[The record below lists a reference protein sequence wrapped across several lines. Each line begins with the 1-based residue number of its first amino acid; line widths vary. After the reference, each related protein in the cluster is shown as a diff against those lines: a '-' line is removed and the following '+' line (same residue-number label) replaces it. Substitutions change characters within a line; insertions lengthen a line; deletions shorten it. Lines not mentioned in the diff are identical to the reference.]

1 MIRKFATLLIVMFSL
16 LGFSGKSAAQGYQIK
31 VKINPVETQYIYLI
45 DNQFSKKYVLD
56 TCRLKAQKNNMPLN
70 VLFKSNV
77 EIPFGLYTIECNG
90 KVLKTIALGGK
101 EKVEYT
107 LDLTATSSP
116 IQPTLPLK
124 SGYSDVV
131 LHAIAHYEVTT
142 AEAFS
147 IPQAYQNIDFQFDTD
162 SARLY
167 WKNRIF
173 THCFLD
179 DENLLHMPLD
189 YDKRL
194 LFYFTKCV
202 KPEADSLKQETE
214 WLLNQADSSVV
225 LQKYYL
231 NMLLSIFRDAD
242 HACDEAIVFIF
253 EKYCS
258 SGTCEWLD
266 PTWNRIFKNWV
277 ARINKLIKGA
287 TVPVLEAYDMTE
299 KLIST
304 DSLPHQKIVLW
315 FWDPDCDHCIE
326 ETPKL
331 FQKYKKL
338 KDKYNFEVYA
348 ISITEDLPRWKAFI
362 EKHGLN
368 WINVSYAMGTPNY
381 DFIDYFDLVTT
392 PAIYLIDKTHRIIT
406 HSFNVLDLEKMLK

>member
-1 MIRKFATLLIVMFSL
+1 MFSSF
-16 LGFSGKSAAQGYQIK
+16 GFSGKSIAQGYQIK
-31 VKINPVETQYIYLI
+31 VKLNPVETQYIYLI
-45 DNQFSKKYVLD
+45 DNQFSKKYILD
-56 TCRLKAQKNNMPLN
+56 TCRLKTQKNDMSFNA
-70 VLFKSNV
+70 LFKSNV

-101 EKVEYT
+101 KKIDYT
-107 LDLTATSSP
+107 IDLTDTSSP
-116 IQPTLPLK
+116 AQPILPLK
-124 SGYSDVV
+124 PIYADAA
-131 LHAIAHYEVTT
+131 LHAIAHYETTT
-142 AEAFS
+142 AEAFP
-147 IPQAYQNIDFQFDTD
+147 IPQSYQSIDFQFDTD

-173 THCFLD
+173 THCFLN
-179 DENLLHMPLD
+179 DENLLHTPLD

-202 KPEADSLKQETE
+202 KPDTDSLKQEIE
-214 WLLNQADSSVV
+214 WLLNQTGSSVA

-231 NMLLSIFRDAD
+231 NMLLSLFRDAD
-242 HACDEAIVFIF
+242 HAYDETIVFIF
-253 EKYCS
+253 EKYCPS
-258 SGTCEWLD
+258 STCEWLD
-266 PTWNRIFKNWV
+266 PTWNRIFKNRV

-287 TVPVLEAYDMTE
+287 TVPALEAYDMAE

-304 DSLPHQKIVLW
+304 DSLSHQNIVLW
-315 FWDPDCDHCIE
+315 FWDPDCDDCIE

-338 KDKYNFEVYA
+338 KDKYDLEVYA

-368 WINVSYAMGTPNY
+368 WINVSYAMGTPNS
-381 DFIDYFDLVTT
+381 DFIDYFDLITT
-392 PAIYLIDKTHRIIT
+392 PAIYLIDNTHLIIA